1 MKKAFMHSAKFLIP
15 FTSLTP
21 NTHKQKH
28 KRLGLKT
35 LQAKD
40 TGMDENGVCFQRM
53 RELAYIYLYLTWSQ
67 RGNRYIRLTNVFTS
81 YNVFYFLP
89 QS

>member
-1 MKKAFMHSAKFLIP
+1 MKKAFIHSAKFLIP

-21 NTHKQKH
+21 NTHKQKE

-40 TGMDENGVCFQRM
+40 TGMDENGVFSKN
-53 RELAYIYLYLTWSQ
+53 EGAGLH
-67 RGNRYIRLTNVFTS
+67 
-81 YNVFYFLP
+81 LP
-89 QS
+89 ILDMESTGT